1 MKNGPFM
8 FCSFP
13 LTSRFCFPFS
23 FIGVST
29 REMGSDTSF
38 NSDQRNHRAMGV
50 VYTGLMVSSSREPL
64 VRIETTGAKSSVI
77 LLLLPYSTFR
87 WLARHLQR
95 RHQDLFWPTEGG

>member
-1 MKNGPFM
+1 MGLS
-8 FCSFP
+8 CSVP
-13 LTSRFCFPFS
+13 SRLLLDFVFLSLSLAYP
-23 FIGVST
+23 T
-29 REMGSDTSF
+29 REMGGDTSL

-95 RHQDLFWPTEGG
+95 GHQDLFWPTEGG